1 MFRVAMLA
9 LVVAGTSAGAT
20 SIAQAQQSIMAC
32 ESQPELEQVWNS
44 NGEIT
49 PDGCREVTVSVLESD
64 GERLCLLDLRSG
76 EGGLLDNL
84 REVAVSEEW
93 WVRCADLT
101 AAAAR

>member
-1 MFRVAMLA
+1 MLRTAMFA
-9 LVVAGTSAGAT
+9 LLVCGVAGGGVTV
-20 SIAQAQQSIMAC
+20 AQAQQTITAC

-44 NGEIT
+44 NGEIR

-76 EGGLLDNL
+76 EGGLFNEL

-93 WVRCADLT
+93 WVRCADFL
-101 AAAAR
+101 AAASR